1 MKKIVIIED
10 DRITLSTITKF
21 LKKYDYS
28 ITTAQDGEEGL
39 SLVRKEIPDLIL
51 LDVIM
56 PVMNGFE
63 VFAEIMSDENLKN
76 IPILFLTNLDD
87 IRRKK
92 EVLEQGAVD
101 YIVKSN
107 IDLEDLKLKID
118 SLFAK
123 AS

>member
-39 SLVRKEIPDLIL
+39 TLVRKEIPDLIL

-63 VFAEIMSDENLKN
+63 VFTEIMGDENLKN